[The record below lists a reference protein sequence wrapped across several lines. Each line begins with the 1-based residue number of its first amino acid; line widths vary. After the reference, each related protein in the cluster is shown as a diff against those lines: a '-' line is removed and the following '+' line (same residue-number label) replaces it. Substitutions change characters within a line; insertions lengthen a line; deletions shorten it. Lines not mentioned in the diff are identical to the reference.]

1 MSTITVFVFFVF
13 FLKGHSS
20 SSFGT
25 YRNKQN
31 VVGRWIFNCVNSPVL
46 VVLKIY
52 IFITAT

>member
-1 MSTITVFVFFVF
+1 MSTITVFFF
-13 FLKGHSS
+13 FLKGHGSI
-20 SSFGT
+20 SFGA

-31 VVGRWIFNCVNSPVL
+31 VVGRWIFNCVHSLVL